1 MFRFQ
6 LDDDVALR
14 ILEER
19 YAEELFALIERNREH
34 LRKWIPWV
42 PEHTSPQHTVDRIR
56 HDLRMF
62 AENGGFLAGIWS
74 EGKLVGVVGLHEI
87 DHTNRYTDIH
97 YWLDEAHQGKG
108 LVTRSCRAVL
118 DHAFNDL
125 GLNRIEIRCDPDNL
139 RSRAIPEKLGF
150 TQEGVLRER
159 VWKND
164 RFADLMVYGMLST
177 EWKAQGLLPKHP
189 HKSADHL

>member
-6 LDDDVALR
+6 IDGDVELR
-14 ILEER
+14 LLEER
-19 YAEELFALIERNREH
+19 HAEELFGLIERNREH
-34 LRKWIPWV
+34 LGKWIPWV
-42 PEHTSPQHTVDRIR
+42 PEHTSPQHTVDRIG
-56 HDLRMF
+56 HDMRMF

-74 EGKLVGVVGLHEI
+74 EAKLVGGVGLHEI
-87 DHTNRYTDIH
+87 DRTNRHTDIH
-97 YWLDEAHQGKG
+97 YWLDEAQQGKG

-150 TQEGVLRER
+150 TQEGVLRQR
-159 VWKND
+159 VWKNN
-164 RFADLMVYGMLST
+164 RFADLTVYGMLSS
-177 EWKAQGLLPKHP
+177 EWKALATRQT
-189 HKSADHL
+189 SSQERRSR